1 MEDGGRLRGGRF
13 LLHHDP
19 EMTPRISCSRFLESV
34 GSSAQLC
41 YRTEPVWL
49 IFIRSR
55 LLMCVKDA
63 KIPGH
68 HEACLAGAV
77 AALIGLIEEFPQ
89 NHDLRVLPFLNLT
102 FFFLPLPISRPDIR
116 GKTGMRQQNVVDPP

>member
-55 LLMCVKDA
+55 LLMCARIGVMFVLSAVVIERRGFDRCR
-63 KIPGH
+63 
-68 HEACLAGAV
+68 ACRRYCRPDV
-77 AALIGLIEEFPQ
+77 ARTTGRF
-89 NHDLRVLPFLNLT
+89 VLSCRSRSEGVSC
-102 FFFLPLPISRPDIR
+102 LPLPRHLDQGWLPIR
-116 GKTGMRQQNVVDPP
+116 S